1 MALTLMLQTTRWLR
15 EQDADGDGRLSYKV
29 ITVVCGEHV
38 SIFQLLNSG
47 LSMYKHMRM
56 CSVKECRVLKVVEH

>member
-29 ITVVCGEHV
+29 NTVETGDIVTV
-38 SIFQLLNSG
+38 SMF
-47 LSMYKHMRM
+47 
-56 CSVKECRVLKVVEH
+56 